1 MDINDVNWSCELDGE
16 LFEFESS
23 GSTIRGCHWKCS
35 KDPKYVLL
43 FLHGLC
49 SNVEFN
55 ANFLRVFPTISEKY
69 PQLNYESG
77 AALATD
83 HHGNGFS
90 DGTTT
95 TVNEIITEAC
105 DLIKYTRSIYKDLP
119 IFLMGH
125 SLGGLSSLILSI
137 NKREIL
143 IELSGIIV
151 HAPWLATEESRGPN
165 LFQTA
170 GIKVLQYLYPTYS
183 FNSGLN
189 VEASKYPE
197 GYKSVARVNKHL
209 NPFMSVRLFGSVL
222 SSIDFIKQHQDDI
235 PKDIKILFMQGLDDN
250 CVDLKFN
257 LEWADSLVKARSGM
271 VTLKTYD
278 NAPHDLFKWDSRR
291 EAFIDLLTFIH
302 NICNSK

>member
-1 MDINDVNWSCELDGE
+1 MDINDVNWSCERDGE

-125 SLGGLSSLILSI
+125 SLGGLSSLTESPRIHI
-137 NKREIL
+137 NDNLLEQFISRPRNLKL
-143 IELSGIIV
+143 KSGIYAYFYVENNVICVYKAINLSPNEKSSRLKAPQQLTKDDFERIV
-151 HAPWLATEESRGPN
+151 EMKNKIPN
-165 LFQTA
+165 L
-170 GIKVLQYLYPTYS
+170 
-183 FNSGLN
+183 N
-189 VEASKYPE
+189 V
-197 GYKSVARVNKHL
+197 
-209 NPFMSVRLFGSVL
+209 F
-222 SSIDFIKQHQDDI
+222 SSD
-235 PKDIKILFMQGLDDN
+235 
-250 CVDLKFN
+250 DLKNNIHTLSYWWAIFN
-257 LEWADSLVKARSGM
+257 ELNL
-271 VTLKTYD
+271 
-278 NAPHDLFKWDSRR
+278 
-291 EAFIDLLTFIH
+291 
-302 NICNSK
+302 